1 MTLHSEVVPYE
12 HTSIAA
18 VDEQEAIQKATQWLA
33 TVLYAVDDET
43 WLVVKQGARSIHVV
57 RP

>member
-1 MTLHSEVVPYE
+1 MHSEVVPYE

-18 VDEQEAIQKATQWLA
+18 VDDQEAIQKATQWLA

-43 WLVVKQGARSIHVV
+43 WLAVKQGARSIHVV